1 MCRCRQVN
9 LLETFVMGCRAS
21 VVTPAPGYDKD
32 TKATPPG
39 PIDHAQL
46 QHELH
51 RQATQRKPKSTT
63 VSSSS
68 SSPPSQYSISKLQ
81 AFDGYHDSTSLAQ
94 GIAVLLVTP
103 LPCLA
108 VMLVLE
114 SLPLAHPSLGWQAN
128 YVFFVRM
135 FIGMIA
141 IASCTAF
148 ECREFIPETQLT
160 WKQVAVIAICQAV
173 AYVAMLVGLAVVT
186 GVFPV
191 PFSLVLGFAPAI
203 GVGFYVQY
211 LLTQSQ
217 IPLIPDFAARYRR
230 LLAILTVEVLPV
242 LVYPF
247 YATLFMQLSSR
258 DQVAFSLLLPLIKYA
273 LRSLL
278 LWKLHAHA
286 DIAGAVSSSV
296 HLFHVLFTLTCLQ
309 NAKTFATMGFF
320 VAWNVA
326 NAVVSCLKTVYFA
339 RTNWEL
345 QRATVALESPRQ
357 ARLGDEWHENV
368 AKRALVLVEHTKV
381 LSILFR
387 EDPSVLVSPY
397 HRYSSLKWIA
407 KHQELLLKQ
416 QSGRQR
422 APVRRANNK
431 QSLAPLGGSQHARRV
446 NSAIKLFLD
455 AGPAQVMLSPHR
467 LAIAPKV
474 SSFLTA
480 SPVEIQDTLAIL
492 HANELC
498 LLNSYISGMVY
509 MLYGA
514 SLVATVC

>member
-1 MCRCRQVN
+1 
-9 LLETFVMGCRAS
+9 
-21 VVTPAPGYDKD
+21 
-32 TKATPPG
+32 
-39 PIDHAQL
+39 
-46 QHELH
+46 
-51 RQATQRKPKSTT
+51 
-63 VSSSS
+63 
-68 SSPPSQYSISKLQ
+68 
-81 AFDGYHDSTSLAQ
+81 
-94 GIAVLLVTP
+94 
-103 LPCLA
+103 
-108 VMLVLE
+108 MLVLE

-135 FIGMIA
+135 FIGMVA
-141 IASCTAF
+141 IASCIAF

-160 WKQVAVIAICQAV
+160 WKQVAVVGICQAV
-173 AYVAMLVGLAVVT
+173 AYVAMLVGLAVAT

-191 PFSLVLGFAPAI
+191 PFSLALGFAPAM
-203 GVGFYVQY
+203 GVGFCVQY
-211 LLTQSQ
+211 LLTRSQ
-217 IPLIPDFAARYRR
+217 IPLIPDFAVRYRR
-230 LLAILTVEVLPV
+230 LLAILTVGALPV
-242 LVYPF
+242 LVYPV

-258 DQVAFSLLLPLIKYA
+258 DQVAFSLLLPVIKYA

-286 DIAGAVSSSV
+286 DIAGAVSSSG

-309 NAKTFATMGFF
+309 NSKTFTTVGFF

-339 RTNWEL
+339 RRNWEL
-345 QRATVALESPRQ
+345 QRATVALESHHCHGQHTRPD
-357 ARLGDEWHENV
+357 DERHENM
-368 AKRALVLVEHTKV
+368 AKRALVLVEHTRV
-381 LSILFR
+381 LSVLFR
-387 EDPSVLVSPY
+387 EDPSMLVSPY
-397 HRYSSLKWIA
+397 HRYSSPKWIA

-416 QSGRQR
+416 HSGRQR

-431 QSLAPLGGSQHARRV
+431 QSLAPLGGSQRARRV

-455 AGPAQVMLSPHR
+455 AGPAQVLLSSHR

-474 SSFLTA
+474 SSFSAA

-514 SLVATVC
+514 SLVSIVC